1 MTHTAHAAALYD
13 GFWNGALPNA
23 LKTTSTVSPYF
34 QTFLAAQ
41 VKTEARGFLSRH
53 ISVKDM
59 QEHSGD
65 IHHVVPKD
73 HLKKHGFPDR
83 SDYNQVGNFALT
95 ETSINIA
102 ISNRAPRDYMA
113 EADEQIRTGVLTLGE
128 IIDRDDIS
136 RNLRE
141 NALPQTLGEVTAVT
155 YPEFLASRRKL
166 MAAKIREYYERLWAS
181 SRPWQSA
188 RVCTLLRQFRLLRS
202 VMVMCRCLSS
212 TWNVSWKGALDNP
225 SASSATSVIPCFIR
239 ARARAARSRASVN
252 GRSAVRSRS
261 PAPRPEEVKALCVS
275 VRGTNAIGCLVW
287 RRSGYGHGR
296 WRPSR

>member
-1 MTHTAHAAALYD
+1 
-13 GFWNGALPNA
+13 
-23 LKTTSTVSPYF
+23 
-34 QTFLAAQ
+34 
-41 VKTEARGFLSRH
+41 
-53 ISVKDM
+53 M

-73 HLKKHGFPDR
+73 HLQKHGFPDR

-225 SASSATSVIPCFIR
+225 SASSASSVIPCFIR
-239 ARARAARSRASVN
+239 ARARAARSRASCKRQVS
-252 GRSAVRSRS
+252 GSIPLTGS
-261 PAPRPEEVKALCVS
+261 PARGGKSPLCVS